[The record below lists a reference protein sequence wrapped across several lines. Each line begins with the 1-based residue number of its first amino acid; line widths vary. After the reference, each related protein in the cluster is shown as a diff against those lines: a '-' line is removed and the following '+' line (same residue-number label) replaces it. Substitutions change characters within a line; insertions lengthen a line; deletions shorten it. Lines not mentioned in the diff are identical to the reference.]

1 MTSIAARGVVWVALY
16 VGVAIAPLVFAL
28 VGVTQPGQGF
38 LTDFSVAL
46 GFVGLAMIGLQFAL
60 SARFTAVAAPF
71 GMDALMQFHR
81 QISYTALA
89 FVYLHPALLV
99 VADRD
104 TLALLNPIE
113 APWRA
118 RLGLGAL
125 VALTLLVAASVWRK
139 RLRLSYEHWHALH
152 ALLAVVAV
160 VASLGH
166 VFLVDYYVDTRWK
179 EGLWLVMSG
188 SFVALLVWVRVVRP
202 LRLRTRPWEIERVE
216 SERGD
221 TTTLT
226 LRPRDHD
233 GIRFEP
239 GQFAWFAFA
248 RSPFAMTQ
256 HPFSFSSSAE
266 SAGPI
271 TVSVK
276 ARGDFTRSVGTLAP
290 GTRAHVDG
298 PYGVLSI
305 DRFEGPGFVF
315 IAGGVG
321 ITPIISM
328 LRTMAEREDLRP
340 AILVYANG
348 EWDSVTFREQLD
360 ELTRAL
366 SLRVVHVLE
375 RPPDGWTGEVGY
387 VTAELLR
394 RHLPSQYRRFQYF
407 VCGPV
412 PMIAAV
418 ERALHAI
425 AVPGER
431 VHSERFDLV

>member
-1 MTSIAARGVVWVALY
+1 MTTLAARGVIWIALY
-16 VGVAIAPLVFAL
+16 VGVAVAPLVFAL
-28 VGVTQPGQGF
+28 IGVARPGQGF

-46 GFVGLAMIGLQFAL
+46 GFVGLAMIGLQFVL
-60 SARFTAVAAPF
+60 SARFTPVAAPF
-71 GMDALMQFHR
+71 GMDALLQFHR
-81 QISYTALA
+81 QMSYTALA

-104 TLALLNPIE
+104 TLGLLNPLK

-118 RLGLGAL
+118 RMAVAAL
-125 VALTLLVAASVWRK
+125 VALTLLVASSAWRK
-139 RLRLSYEHWHALH
+139 RLRLSYERWQSLH
-152 ALLAVVAV
+152 GLLAVAAV
-160 VASLGH
+160 VGSLAH

-179 EGLWLVMSG
+179 EGLWLFMSAA
-188 SFVALLVWVRVVRP
+188 FVSLLVWVRLLKP
-202 LRLRTRPWEIERVE
+202 LQLRTRPWEIERVAL
-216 SERGD
+216 ERGD
-221 TTTLT
+221 TTTIT
-226 LRPRDHD
+226 LRPRGHD

-248 RSPFAMTQ
+248 RTPFAITK

-266 SAGPI
+266 NAGRI
-271 TVSVK
+271 AVSVK
-276 ARGDFTRSVGTLAP
+276 ARGDFTRSVGGLEPGDLAY
-290 GTRAHVDG
+290 VEG

-305 DRFEGPGFVF
+305 DRLEGPGFVF

-340 AILVYANG
+340 AILIYANG
-348 EWDSVTFREQLD
+348 EWDAVTFREELD
-360 ELTRAL
+360 ELVQTL
-366 SLRVVHVLE
+366 NLRVVHVLE
-375 RPPDGWTGEVGY
+375 RPPDGWAGETGY
-387 VTAELLR
+387 VTAELLQ
-394 RHLPSQYRRFQYF
+394 RHLPSQYRRYQFF

-418 ERALHAI
+418 ERALEALR
-425 AVPGER
+425 VSGER

>member
-1 MTSIAARGVVWVALY
+1 MALY
-16 VGVAIAPLVFAL
+16 VGVAVAPLVFAL
-28 VGVTQPGQGF
+28 IGVTRPGQGF

-60 SARFTAVAAPF
+60 SARFTEVAAPF
-71 GMDALMQFHR
+71 GMDALLQFHR

-89 FVYLHPALLV
+89 FVYLHPALLI

-104 TLALLNPIE
+104 TLLLLNPLE

-139 RLRLSYEHWHALH
+139 RLGLSYERWHSMH
-152 ALLAVVAV
+152 GLLAVATV
-160 VASLGH
+160 VGSLGH

-179 EGLWLVMSG
+179 EGLWLFMSAA
-188 SFVALLVWVRVVRP
+188 FVSLLVWVRVLKP
-202 LRLRTRPWEIERVE
+202 FRLRARPWEIERVAV
-216 SERGD
+216 ERGG
-221 TTTLT
+221 TTTIT
-226 LRPRDHD
+226 LGPRGHD
-233 GIRFEP
+233 GTRFEP
-239 GQFAWFAFA
+239 GQFAWFTFA
-248 RSPFAMTQ
+248 RSPFAITQ

-266 SAGPI
+266 SAGSI
-271 TVSVK
+271 AVSVK
-276 ARGDFTRSVGTLAP
+276 ARGDFTESLRGLEP
-290 GTRAHVDG
+290 GTGAYVDG

-305 DRFEGPGFVF
+305 DRFEGPGFAF

-328 LRTMAEREDLRP
+328 LRTMADREDLRP
-340 AILVYANG
+340 TVLIYANG
-348 EWDSVTFREQLD
+348 EWDAVTFRE
-360 ELTRAL
+360 ELADLAQTPN
-366 SLRVVHVLE
+366 LRVVHVLE

-387 VTAELLR
+387 VTAELLQ
-394 RHLPSQYRRFQYF
+394 RHLPPQYRRFQFF

-425 AVPGER
+425 EVPGER